1 MAHDLCPRLLRLRT
15 LRRGARLR
23 SFRLSS
29 VPSYRFLHLYTV
41 LRLTLY
47 RIAIVA
53 LFLRPLSCAL
63 ALAASGVILSMK
75 CSLLALLS
83 CRFGVLFFSL
93 PVTRPLRRDIVK
105 KECALAWRM
114 TCARALSARL
124 RTLRWGARLRP
135 FRLSG
140 VPSCRFLLLY
150 AVLRLTLCRIAAV
163 ALFLHPLSC
172 TLALAASGV
181 ILSMKCSLLALLSCR
196 FGVLFF
202 SLPVTRPLRRDIVK
216 KECAR
221 AVLDRRLA
229 EVL

>member
-1 MAHDLCPRLLRLRT
+1 MAHDLCPRPLRPPADIAVGRTASAFQAFRCPVIPLSPLVCYPAADLVPYCHRCAFSPSAFMYVGVGGFRRYPVHGELLSACLRT
-15 LRRGARLR
+15 LLWGARLR
-23 SFRLSS
+23 SFR
-29 VPSYRFLHLYTV
+29 P
-41 LRLTLY
+41 
-47 RIAIVA
+47 
-53 LFLRPLSCAL
+53 
-63 ALAASGVILSMK
+63 
-75 CSLLALLS
+75 
-83 CRFGVLFFSL
+83 
-93 PVTRPLRRDIVK
+93 
-105 KECALAWRM
+105 
-114 TCARALSARL
+114 
-124 RTLRWGARLRP
+124 
-135 FRLSG
+135 SG

-150 AVLRLTLCRIAAV
+150 AVLRLTLCRIAAA

-172 TLALAASGV
+172 ALALAASGV

>member
-1 MAHDLCPRLLRLRT
+1 MTCARALSARLRT
-15 LRRGARLR
+15 LRWGARLR
-23 SFRLSS
+23 SFRPSG

-47 RIAIVA
+47 RIATA
-53 LFLRPLSCAL
+53 
-63 ALAASGVILSMK
+63 
-75 CSLLALLS
+75 
-83 CRFGVLFFSL
+83 
-93 PVTRPLRRDIVK
+93 
-105 KECALAWRM
+105 
-114 TCARALSARL
+114 
-124 RTLRWGARLRP
+124 
-135 FRLSG
+135 
-140 VPSCRFLLLY
+140 
-150 AVLRLTLCRIAAV
+150 

-196 FGVLFF
+196 FGVLF
-202 SLPVTRPLRRDIVK
+202 SILPVTRPLRRDIVK

>member
-1 MAHDLCPRLLRLRT
+1 
-15 LRRGARLR
+15 
-23 SFRLSS
+23 
-29 VPSYRFLHLYTV
+29 
-41 LRLTLY
+41 
-47 RIAIVA
+47 
-53 LFLRPLSCAL
+53 
-63 ALAASGVILSMK
+63 MK

-83 CRFGVLFFSL
+83 CRFGVLFSSL
-93 PVTRPLRRDIVK
+93 AVACLLCRDIVK

-114 TCARALSARL
+114 TCARFPSACL

-135 FRLSG
+135 FRLSGVPSYRFLLLYAILRLTLYRIATAALFLHPLSCTLALAGFRRYPVHGELLSACLRTLLWGARLRSFRPSG

-150 AVLRLTLCRIAAV
+150 AVLRLTLCRIAAA

-172 TLALAASGV
+172 ALALAASGV